1 MQNLNTFNVHGGH
14 DAQGRGAS
22 GACSNIKNVGWFYE
36 SVEDRNV
43 KDDVI
48 DLLRKNEKTAYDC
61 TVDAAGTQQDNL
73 YQIVTKCNA
82 HKVDRDISIHFNSGR
97 DDVNGDGDNAGVEVW
112 LYDDSDQQLV
122 KEAER
127 ICANISKLG
136 FDNRGVK
143 FDKELYVLRNTKA
156 KAMLIECCFV
166 DDKDDVDLYRKV
178 GSRAIAKAIVEGV
191 LNTSIN
197 ESSSSSNASNS
208 KVYKIVTGGLG
219 SREVAEKKAAEIRD
233 LFNWYIE
240 VKEND
245 GNSNDFRLET
255 GGFTGIS
262 KVEKKMNALQELT
275 GWWMVY
281 QEE

>member
-1 MQNLNTFNVHGGH
+1 MLNLNSFNVHGGH
-14 DAQGRGAS
+14 DAQGQGSS

-48 DLLRKNEKTAYDC
+48 DLLRKNGKTAYDC

-73 YQIVTKCNA
+73 YQIVAKCNA

-112 LYDDSDQQLV
+112 LYDDSDPQLV

-127 ICANISKLG
+127 ICANIAKLG

-143 FDKELYVLRNTKA
+143 FSKNLYVLRNTKA
-156 KAMLIECCFV
+156 KAMIIECCFV

-178 GSRAIAKAIVEGV
+178 GSRAIAKAIVEGL
-191 LNTSIN
+191 LNISIN
-197 ESSSSSNASNS
+197 ESTPSSNDSE
-208 KVYKIVTGGLG
+208 KVYKIVTGGFG
-219 SREVAEKKAAEIRD
+219 SKENAEDKAAQ
-233 LFNWYIE
+233 LKGLTGWYLE
-240 VKEND
+240 VKEVE
-245 GNSNDFRLET
+245 GHPGDFCIHT

-262 KVEKKMNALQELT
+262 KVEKKMNALKEIT
-275 GWWMVY
+275 NWWMIY
-281 QEE
+281 TLE